1 MYIETSVGCV
11 ITLNVHAADEDFLL
25 TPHIYILSHGGHF
38 LFK

>member
-11 ITLNVHAADEDFLL
+11 ITLNVHATDEDFLL